1 MAPRPVSTQVKS
13 GGRRRAMKR
22 ILLVEDD
29 PDIQIVTSL
38 ALGSFGRFAVKVC
51 GSAREALEIA
61 PAFKPDVILLDVV
74 MPGMDGVRALRA
86 FRRWPAFAHVPI
98 IFMTA
103 RVQPHEVERYQE
115 LGSAAV
121 IAKPFDPATLAETVR
136 AIWNRHHA

>member
-1 MAPRPVSTQVKS
+1 
-13 GGRRRAMKR
+13 MKR

-29 PDIQIVTSL
+29 PDIQMVTSL

-51 GSAREALEIA
+51 GSAREALESA

-86 FRRWPAFAHVPI
+86 FRRRPAFADVPV

-136 AIWNRHHA
+136 AIWNRHQCLS

>member
-1 MAPRPVSTQVKS
+1 
-13 GGRRRAMKR
+13 MKR

-29 PDIQIVTSL
+29 PDIQLVTSL

-51 GSAREALEIA
+51 GSAREALERA

-74 MPGMDGVRALRA
+74 MPGVDGMQALRA
-86 FRRWPAFAHVPI
+86 FRRLPAFANVPI

-103 RVQPHEVERYQE
+103 RVQPHEVGRYRDA
-115 LGSAAV
+115 GSAAV
-121 IAKPFDPATLAETVR
+121 IAKPFDPTMLADTVR

>member
-1 MAPRPVSTQVKS
+1 M
-13 GGRRRAMKR
+13 MKR

-38 ALGSFGRFAVKVC
+38 ALGRFGRFAVKVC
-51 GSAREALEIA
+51 ASAREALESGG
-61 PAFKPDVILLDVV
+61 AFKPDVILLDVV

-86 FRRWPAFAHVPI
+86 FRRRAAFASVPV

-103 RVQPHEVERYQE
+103 RVQPHEIERYQE
-115 LGSAAV
+115 LGSTGV
-121 IAKPFDPATLAETVR
+121 IAKPFDPATLADTVR